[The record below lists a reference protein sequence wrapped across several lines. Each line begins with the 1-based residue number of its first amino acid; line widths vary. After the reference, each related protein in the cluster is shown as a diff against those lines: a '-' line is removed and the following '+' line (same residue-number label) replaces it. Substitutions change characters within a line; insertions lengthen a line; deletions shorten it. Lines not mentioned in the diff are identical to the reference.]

1 MEIGWT
7 SNTSLGTNFSRVHSL
22 KFLGNNSYKSYATD
36 KVNTLTF
43 SSIYLNIIC
52 KYSCLSKS
60 RICHITSDKTRYV
73 PHCRLHVRHL
83 DCMPRI
89 TENLH
94 RFTYKT
100 VFTVWLKLTAYVCE
114 CQNKIVSGLFHTE
127 TTLLIQGPFYKE
139 SYDWI
144 PRMAISGTARI
155 RFKFW

>member
-1 MEIGWT
+1 MVFSSRLLPVVWRKAEHFT
-7 SNTSLGTNFSRVHSL
+7 TSLGTNFSRVHSP

-36 KVNTLTF
+36 IVNTLTF

-60 RICHITSDKTRYV
+60 HICHITSDKTWYV

-89 TENLH
+89 TETLY

-100 VFTVWLKLTAYVCE
+100 VKLV
-114 CQNKIVSGLFHTE
+114 HTNQKKSQ
-127 TTLLIQGPFYKE
+127 I
-139 SYDWI
+139 
-144 PRMAISGTARI
+144 
-155 RFKFW
+155 